1 MQTRHFSIGSAIALP
16 VHSYRQA
23 KNTSHVIII
32 QIINTFGPH
41 SAIGRAPD
49 S

>member
-1 MQTRHFSIGSAIALP
+1 MERICSPEQILFFKIYPIGEGIYNLLGA
-16 VHSYRQA
+16 
-23 KNTSHVIII
+23 
-32 QIINTFGPH
+32 GPH